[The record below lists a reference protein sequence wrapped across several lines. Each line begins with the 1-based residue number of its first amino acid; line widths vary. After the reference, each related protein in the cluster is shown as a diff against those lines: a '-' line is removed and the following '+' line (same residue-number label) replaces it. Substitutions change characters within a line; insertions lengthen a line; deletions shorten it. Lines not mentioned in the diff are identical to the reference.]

1 MDERQVRIEDRKSRI
16 ALRAMTRSSILD
28 PRYSEHMN
36 AALKNIEAALTKHYG
51 WSSSPALREKISAAV
66 EVKAGRLRVAPE
78 EYCRIAASSFSE
90 MLALVEEVSLGE
102 TWFFREPHQFDYLRD
117 VVFPS
122 LIESGVER
130 LRIWSAACST
140 GEEAYSLAIAFEQFT
155 PLYPQAQ
162 AEVLATDVRNRALMD
177 ASQARYKEYALREV
191 APHTLERYFERGTD
205 STGQPDGTRVVIADI
220 RRRVTFR
227 RVNLLERAYWKSLPN
242 RFDLIVCSNLL
253 TFLSNTAVRQMVT
266 NLTNSLREGGYLMV
280 APGEESLVVFPQL
293 THAKEHLSFF
303 QRPG

>member
-1 MDERQVRIEDRKSRI
+1 
-16 ALRAMTRSSILD
+16 
-28 PRYSEHMN
+28 MN
-36 AALKNIEAALTKHYG
+36 AALKNIEAALAEHYG
-51 WSSSPALREKISAAV
+51 WSSSPALREKIGAAV
-66 EVKAGRLRVAPE
+66 EIKAERLRVAPE
-78 EYCRIAASSFSE
+78 EYCQIAATSFSE

-102 TWFFREPHQFDYLRD
+102 TWFFREPHQFDYLRN
-117 VVFPS
+117 VIFPS

-140 GEEAYSLAIAFEQFT
+140 GEEAYSLAIAFEQFA
-155 PLYPQAQ
+155 PSYPRAQ
-162 AEVLATDVRNRALMD
+162 AEVFATDVRNRALMD
-177 ASQARYKEYALREV
+177 ASQARYKEDSLREV
-191 APHTLERYFERGTD
+191 APQTLERYFERGTD
-205 STGQPDGTRVVIADI
+205 STGEPDGTQVVIADV

-227 RVNLLERAYWKSLPN
+227 RVNLLERAYWKSIPN

-253 TFLSNTAVRQMVT
+253 TFLSSTAARQMVT

-303 QRPG
+303 QKPG

>member
-1 MDERQVRIEDRKSRI
+1 LCSFMADIFQ
-16 ALRAMTRSSILD
+16 
-28 PRYSEHMN
+28 HMN
-36 AALKNIEAALTKHYG
+36 AALKNIEAALAEHYG
-51 WSSSPALREKISAAV
+51 WSSSPALREKIGAAV
-66 EVKAGRLRVAPE
+66 EIKAERLRVAPE

-117 VVFPS
+117 VIFPS

-140 GEEAYSLAIAFEQFT
+140 GEEAYSLAIAFEQFV
-155 PLYPQAQ
+155 PSYPQAQ
-162 AEVLATDVRNRALMD
+162 AEVFATDVRNRALMD
-177 ASQARYKEYALREV
+177 ASQARYKEDSLREV
-191 APHTLERYFERGTD
+191 APQTLERYFERGTD
-205 STGQPDGTRVVIADI
+205 STGQPDGTHVVIADV

-227 RVNLLERAYWKSLPN
+227 RVNLLERAYWKSVPN

-253 TFLSNTAVRQMVT
+253 TFLSSTAARQMVT

-293 THAKEHLSFF
+293 THTKEHLSFF